1 MLVTQVLNNKG
12 RAVFTVGPDDTV
24 SSVAALLYARKV
36 GAFVVVDSHGRVVGM
51 VSERDIIRAVATMG
65 AEGLLVTVAS
75 IMSRDVIFAEI
86 NETAGVLL
94 GRMTDR
100 RVRHLPVMD
109 GGALVGILSI
119 GDLVKVRIEA
129 AEYEARSLRDYI
141 VTGSVLSGLCLK
153 SSVDRQYIMC
163 G

>member
-36 GAFVVVDSHGRVVGM
+36 GAVVVVDSHGRVVGM

-141 VTGSVLSGLCLK
+141 VTG
-153 SSVDRQYIMC
+153 
-163 G
+163 

>member
-141 VTGSVLSGLCLK
+141 VTG
-153 SSVDRQYIMC
+153 
-163 G
+163 